1 MENFRTV
8 LTIWRNFTMS
18 PINLKFILGKSFF
31 YQGTEIFDLFVRIFN
46 EGLDKECSKNVI
58 DIMTGL
64 VKVGWDCQRVIT
76 NL

>member
-1 MENFRTV
+1 
-8 LTIWRNFTMS
+8 MS